1 MIKEK
6 LYCPETKHCYFL
18 TYQIL
23 DQLSNDA
30 ELDIELTKNEMGKLT
45 NTIINPTNNQELFS
59 SDNPLKLL
67 DFLKGYINGL
77 NNTNNIKETI

>member
-1 MIKEK
+1 
-6 LYCPETKHCYFL
+6 
-18 TYQIL
+18 
-23 DQLSNDA
+23 
-30 ELDIELTKNEMGKLT
+30 MGKLT